1 MRLTGSRCDPVLAY
15 NIVVGAFMLV
25 DILWTSVNAIFP
37 VVLLIA
43 LGYFLRHIGFLQDG
57 FIKGSKNLVFKVLLP
72 CSLFVNI
79 YSISGIGAIRWDV
92 VIYSIVLILVT
103 FAVGFVAGKFAT
115 KDPLRK
121 GVVWQCAFRSNF
133 AIIGLPLATALGGD
147 DGAAVASVLSAF
159 AIPLFNLCSVGA
171 LSFYTGGNGKKLSP
185 VRFVIDVVKNPLTL
199 GVLAG
204 LFALLVRSLQG
215 IVFGRVIF
223 SLEREIPFLYKVLA
237 NLKSATTP
245 LALLVLGGQCV
256 FSAAKGMFRELAI
269 GTVCRIIIAPLVA
282 VVGAVLLSKFTNLLH
297 CGNGEYAAIIAL
309 FGAPVAVSSA
319 IVAGEMGNDEQLA
332 SQLVVWTSIGSL
344 VTIFL
349 FSCIL
354 MGTGLMV
361 I

>member
-1 MRLTGSRCDPVLAY
+1 
-15 NIVVGAFMLV
+15 MLV

-43 LGYFLRHIGFLQDG
+43 LGYFLRRIGFMQEG
-57 FIKGSKNLVFKVLLP
+57 FLKGCKNLVFKVLLP

-103 FAVGFVAGKFAT
+103 FAVGFVAGNFAT
-115 KDPLRK
+115 KDTLRK

-133 AIIGLPLATALGGD
+133 AIIGLPLATALGGEN
-147 DGAAVASVLSAF
+147 GAAVASVLSAF
-159 AIPLFNLCSVGA
+159 AIPLFNVCSVGA
-171 LSFYTGGNGKKLSP
+171 LTLYTGGNGKKMSAVGFLKE
-185 VRFVIDVVKNPLTL
+185 VFKNPLTL

-204 LFALLVRSLQG
+204 LLALLIRSLQG
-215 IVFGRVIF
+215 VAFGDVVF
-223 SLEREIPFLYKVLA
+223 SLERDVPFLYKVLA

-256 FSAAKGMFRELAI
+256 FSAARGMFKELAV
-269 GTVCRIIIAPLVA
+269 GTVCRILIAPLLA
-282 VVGAVLLSKFTNLLH
+282 VGGAVLLSKYTNLLQ
-297 CGNGEYAAIIAL
+297 CGNGEYAALIAL

-332 SQLVVWTSIGSL
+332 SQLVVWTSVGSL
-344 VTIFL
+344 ISIFL
-349 FSCIL
+349 FACFM
-354 MGTGLMV
+354 MGTGLLV